1 MIIRIKRQDFSNF
14 AGYTGD
20 KKTNEELNK
29 YINLYNNNPEI
40 KYFQIESSYNDMDIQ
55 LIAYI
60 CEKAEGKFFFRT
72 EFPLDGNP
80 KETRYFLCFAKE
92 EKDSESHKDTS
103 DEKEM
108 SPEFKEFC
116 NGQLGCASCPIG
128 KNKSINMVVRQDC
141 YKTYEKHYKKEE
153 SEENK

>member
-1 MIIRIKRQDFSNF
+1 MILRIKRQDFSNF

-20 KKTNEELNK
+20 KKSNEELYK

-60 CEKAEGKFFFRT
+60 CEKATGKFFFRT

-92 EKDSESHKDTS
+92 EKESKIPAECSE
-103 DEKEM
+103 DE

-116 NGQLGCASCPIG
+116 NNQSSCATCPIG
-128 KNKSINMVVRQDC
+128 KDKPVHMVVRQDC
-141 YKTYEKHYKKEE
+141 CKTYEKHYKKEG
-153 SEENK
+153 